1 MITGNM
7 TTLISGIGGESVD
20 VTQKT
25 RIHNTGSKSILE
37 NPIIY
42 GIISVG
48 IVAFILFS
56 VYCSIR
62 LRECMTPVSSTI

>member
-1 MITGNM
+1 MTELITG
-7 TTLISGIGGESVD
+7 TGGEAIG
-20 VTQKT
+20 VTKEAHIQ
-25 RIHNTGSKSILE
+25 NTGSKSILE

-42 GIISVG
+42 GIIGVG

-62 LRECMTPVSSTI
+62 LRECVPPVSSTI